1 MADTGRYRF
10 SEWILHNWSQAGS
23 IAAVLLVLVSPAIVR
38 STGYTG
44 LLIFLWLPIYMVH
57 QYEEYALGDFLGWTR
72 RMMPRSFAFLT
83 VRKVLAINLGLVWLP
98 YLVSFYAAWSGNFA
112 VALYAPYLAGVNA
125 LLHVMWWL
133 RFRVYNPGL
142 VTALILFAPGAYYT
156 IVSVSGAVTVDHLTA
171 LGGAVLVHL
180 VLVGLG
186 RGMFLKTL

>member
-1 MADTGRYRF
+1 
-10 SEWILHNWSQAGS
+10 
-23 IAAVLLVLVSPAIVR
+23 
-38 STGYTG
+38 
-44 LLIFLWLPIYMVH
+44 
-57 QYEEYALGDFLGWTR
+57 
-72 RMMPRSFAFLT
+72 
-83 VRKVLAINLGLVWLP
+83 VWLL
-98 YLVSFYAAWSGNFA
+98 YLVSFYAAWFGNFA

-156 IVSVSGAVTVDHLTA
+156 IVSVPGAATVDHVTA

-186 RGMFLKTL
+186 RGTFLKAL